1 MQRNLASWRSSTNR
15 CVCPPTVGYLL
26 ERLFRLISIA
36 YCRGSNLLVSP
47 LARRLLNG
55 VEVKNSYFNK
65 SSPTFVQQKHSQLY
79 IQTGNNIS
87 MSGDHGWHWLFAAVR
102 ESARLALLEIYS
114 YFDEYLVWSSH
125 LLIIRLDV
133 VCSTLSILYES
144 SCFEI
149 PHTNSCRQVASPL
162 RWYNRTRSRFVV
174 NHSDVLFSAIAHS
187 RSNQ

>member
-79 IQTGNNIS
+79 IYKRVIIYPCPAIMAGTGSSLRFENQLVSHCWKFTATSMNIWS
-87 MSGDHGWHWLFAAVR
+87 DQAIYLLLDWMS
-102 ESARLALLEIYS
+102 SA
-114 YFDEYLVWSSH
+114 
-125 LLIIRLDV
+125 
-133 VCSTLSILYES
+133 
-144 SCFEI
+144 
-149 PHTNSCRQVASPL
+149 PL
-162 RWYNRTRSRFVV
+162 
-174 NHSDVLFSAIAHS
+174 
-187 RSNQ
+187 